1 MTEKYKVRFI
11 NRHRQYSPGD
21 IAEFE
26 LGTADALVRGHKAEW
41 MGDEGGDT
49 DVDVKAMVDGPPAD
63 KSMNRSNT
71 RRKAKRKG

>member
-1 MTEKYKVRFI
+1 MSEKYKVRFI

-41 MGDEGGDT
+41 VDDEDSA
-49 DVDVKAMVDGPPAD
+49 VDVKAMDGPPAD